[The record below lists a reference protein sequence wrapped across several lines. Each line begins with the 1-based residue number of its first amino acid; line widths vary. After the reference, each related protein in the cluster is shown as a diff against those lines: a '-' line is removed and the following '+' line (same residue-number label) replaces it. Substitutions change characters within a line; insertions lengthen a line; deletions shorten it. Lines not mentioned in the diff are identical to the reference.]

1 MGMRRTN
8 PAPKRA
14 PLRKTAYGRRVTS
27 KTFTILGASTP
38 EIRISTMGASR
49 KTKIMDHRSN
59 CKRCRPAVSKM
70 HNGSLRQNRLILGI
84 DRHYV
89 WRNVIDVGDLI
100 PQRVDNMTERVRSWD
115 N

>member
-8 PAPKRA
+8 PALKRA

-49 KTKIMDHRSN
+49 KMKIMDQRPKYKMRRS
-59 CKRCRPAVSKM
+59 AVFKM
-70 HNGSLRQNRLILGI
+70 HNASLRGCRLIA
-84 DRHYV
+84 RSTRRYV
-89 WRNVIDVGDLI
+89 SGNATDVRDFR
-100 PQRVDNMTERVRSWD
+100 PDNESRT
-115 N
+115 

>member
-1 MGMRRTN
+1 MGDAQDN
-8 PAPKRA
+8 PALTRA

-49 KTKIMDHRSN
+49 KRKIMD
-59 CKRCRPAVSKM
+59 RPAKYKSRRASVSEM
-70 HNGSLRQNRLILGI
+70 HNGSLHRNRLIARA
-84 DRHYV
+84 RHRYV
-89 WRNVIDVGDLI
+89 SGNANDVSDFI
-100 PQRVDNMTERVRSWD
+100 SQRHMTERVRSWD